1 VLLGDA
7 QPVAEVRYRDP
18 LGGAFTPLVLRF
30 VDPRQAQRE
39 VVGGVAGP
47 SCAAV
52 VRVCEDVV
60 PRVEEDESVGER
72 LTEAR
77 ARGALVVALLAR
89 GPKGYATD
97 STSRHD
103 GLPRLA
109 LRKARRLWRVQ

>member
-1 VLLGDA
+1 MLLGDA

-39 VVGGVAGP
+39 VVGGEDGP
-47 SCAAV
+47 SCAVV
-52 VRVCEDVV
+52 VRVAEDIV
-60 PRVEEDESVGER
+60 PRVEENESIGER

-77 ARGALVVALLAR
+77 ARGALDVALLAR